1 MPTSLDP
8 QLALD
13 EQAITNADLEAA
25 LERRLKAKD
34 DVDEVRGVL
43 KRATEEINT
52 LLEPLDFPADSALR
66 VGRFRITKRHL
77 PGGMVSFER
86 SASDR
91 IQIGLVEDGV
101 PTPLKAPAKPGRRAK
116 GTGAFGGK
124 PVKDDGSADLRPTGE
139 VNADA
144 LRGEADR
151 SSDLLPN

>member
-8 QLALD
+8 QLAMD

-25 LERRLKAKD
+25 LERRFKAKD
-34 DVDEVRGVL
+34 DVDEVRSVL

-52 LLEPLDFPADSALR
+52 LLEPLDFPADTALR
-66 VGRFRITKRHL
+66 VGRWRITKRHL

-91 IQIGLVEDGV
+91 IQIGLVEDGEATK
-101 PTPLKAPAKPGRRAK
+101 PTPIRK
-116 GTGAFGGK
+116 GAGSFGK
-124 PVKDDGSADLRPTGE
+124 PAAAKADDEADLRPKKP
-139 VNADA
+139 VNTDA

-151 SSDLLPN
+151 ASAPN